1 MSDFVII
8 GGLPLVS
15 HKGSSLVVES
25 AEIVRA
31 TEKPKSCYSQSP
43 QWTSMNGSNQF
54 MLQLSSAPLHSPRP
68 ICTHP
73 RPYIWR
79 QQTATR
85 WRTQTLDAYGREHL
99 EPKSIGSQTA
109 TLAADQ
115 SRRRQI
121 QAITATAHRCC
132 ALPHEGLSL
141 STTPPPL
148 SLSRFLPCWLWQGVT
163 GSLALSSSAAGCKKF
178 RGKVKAMAPMFKT
191 NSNGPQTSNKHIYLM
206 TK

>member
-31 TEKPKSCYSQSP
+31 TEKPKSRYSQSP

-141 STTPPPL
+141 STTPPPFSLVFYHADFDKESPARWL
-148 SLSRFLPCWLWQGVT
+148 SPA
-163 GSLALSSSAAGCKKF
+163 ALQVARSSGAKSKQWHRCSKLIL
-178 RGKVKAMAPMFKT
+178 MDL
-191 NSNGPQTSNKHIYLM
+191 KHLIS
-206 TK
+206 TFI